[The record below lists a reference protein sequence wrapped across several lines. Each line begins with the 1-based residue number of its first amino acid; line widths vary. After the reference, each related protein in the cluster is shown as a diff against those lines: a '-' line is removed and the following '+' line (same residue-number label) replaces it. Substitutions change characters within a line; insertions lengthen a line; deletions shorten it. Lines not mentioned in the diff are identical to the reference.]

1 MIGRANREIFHMK
14 DHGCWEEK
22 IFSLYSRRLG
32 RRNPPQEI
40 FRLRKM
46 ESVSGCD
53 SICCASRMRRAINP
67 RLR

>member
-1 MIGRANREIFHMK
+1 MNGAANRKIFHMK
-14 DHGCWEEK
+14 GHGCWEEK
-22 IFSLYSRRLG
+22 IFSMYITRLF
-32 RRNPPQEI
+32 RQNPLQEF

-46 ESVSGCD
+46 ESVTGRD

>member
-1 MIGRANREIFHMK
+1 MISTANLEIFHMK
-14 DHGCWEEK
+14 GNGCWEEK
-22 IFSLYSRRLG
+22 ILSLHIRRLD
-32 RRNPPQEI
+32 RRNRLQEI

-46 ESVSGCD
+46 ESVTGRD

>member
-1 MIGRANREIFHMK
+1 MIGTANGEIFHMK
-14 DHGCWEEK
+14 GLGCREVK
-22 IFSLYSRRLG
+22 IFSLYINRLG

-46 ESVSGCD
+46 ESVTGCD